1 MAAELD
7 FTLSLV
13 DKLTKP
19 LKQAQS
25 ALTGFADKTEASF
38 KRIGG
43 GALALW
49 GVNKALMG
57 MMRPAYDLQDALD
70 DSVGSGYAAA
80 GLNKLTQ
87 AANSFAIE
95 YGRSSLDFV
104 KNSTLIRRSIGGITD
119 NDLPAYTH
127 AASVLGV
134 AMRTGTEDAVNY
146 LSHMTN
152 LMPQMVSKMGSVDFA
167 GAMAGLASQM
177 KNSFNSSLNDISAMI
192 EQSKGTGSA
201 YGVSLAEQLGTM
213 GTASQVLGSG
223 ASGGYDQLLRH
234 LGSGDAT
241 KATGINFRDAQG
253 QILPIMSILD
263 KLKAKYG
270 ENIEGNARAQA
281 AMEKAFGKGA
291 SVIRALWS
299 NTDGLSKSINAL
311 GKNPGLKAVEEMAKK
326 TVVPWEQFA
335 AILEAVRAEIS
346 LRLLP
351 TFGPFF
357 DTLVDCGK
365 EFVEWLHAFPNLARW
380 IGYISVS
387 LLGLAAAGA
396 INNIMLGT
404 FSFIATGLKPLIK
417 GIGWA
422 LNLKARY
429 MTIAAT
435 ATKYYEK
442 VMKGLRGT
450 LLGASMNFTALGASE
465 LLALWPILAI
475 GVAIAA
481 LVIAVIKFWQ
491 PIKAFFSGFIQGFTD
506 AFESVGPLH
515 DILGPIGTLFS
526 FIWQQVKALV
536 GWFGDLLSPIQYSDD
551 ALKGVTDTGVS
562 CGRFVAEAIGLI
574 LTPINLAISWFNFL
588 IDTIGIVSRA
598 AGKIW
603 DAFDASDITGS
614 LKRIKGIFT
623 DTFDELWKALKTQ
636 FAGTFN
642 SIIGM
647 LNKLPG
653 VNIDLMEVAP
663 TTAPTLTTGNR
674 AAAIPG
680 GPVSSQISNSKTEKV
695 VSDHRSVNIHNL
707 NVDTMPTPG
716 QLAEYSELA
725 AG

>member
-43 GALALW
+43 GAIALW

-70 DSVGSGYAAA
+70 DSVGSGFAAA
-80 GLNKLTQ
+80 GLDKLRK
-87 AANSFAIE
+87 AANDFAID

-119 NDLPAYTH
+119 NDLPAYTN

-134 AMRTGTEDAVNY
+134 AMRTSTDDAVNY
-146 LSHMTN
+146 LSH
-152 LMPQMVSKMGSVDFA
+152 LSAAFPKLVSQMGNVKFA
-167 GAMAGLASQM
+167 ESMAGLAAQM
-177 KNSFNSSLNDISAMI
+177 KNSFGTTLNDLSGMI
-192 EQSKGTGSA
+192 EQSKGTGASM
-201 YGVSLAEQLGTM
+201 GVSLAEQLAVM
-213 GTASQVLGSG
+213 GTARRTLGGG
-223 ASGGYDQLLRH
+223 ASGAYDQMLRH
-234 LGSGDAT
+234 IGDGGAS
-241 KATGINFRDAQG
+241 KATGLNFRDAQG
-253 QILPIMSILD
+253 QILPIMSIMD

-270 ENIEGNARAQA
+270 ENIEDNAHAQA

-291 SVIRALWS
+291 SVIRALWHNTGDLS
-299 NTDGLSKSINAL
+299 NSLSAL
-311 GKNPGLKAVEEMAKK
+311 GKNPGMKAVADMAKK
-326 TVVPWEQFA
+326 TVVPWEQFG
-335 AILEAVRAEIS
+335 AILEAIRAEIS
-346 LRLLP
+346 LQMLP

-365 EFVEWLHAFPNLARW
+365 EFVKWLEAFPNLARW
-380 IGYISVS
+380 IGYISAS
-387 LLGLAAAGA
+387 LLMLAAAGA
-396 INNIMLGT
+396 INNIVMGT

-417 GIGWA
+417 GLGWA

-429 MTIAAT
+429 MTLAAF
-435 ATKYYEK
+435 ATEYYEK
-442 VMKGLRGT
+442 VMKKLHGT
-450 LLGASMNFTALGASE
+450 LAGASMMFKSLGVSQ

-475 GVAIAA
+475 GVAITA

-491 PIKAFFSGFIQGFTD
+491 PIRAFFSGFIQGFSE

-526 FIWQQVKALV
+526 FIWQQVKKLV

-562 CGRFVAEAIGLI
+562 CGRFVAEAISWI
-574 LTPINLAISWFNFL
+574 LTPIKLAISWFNFL
-588 IDTIGIVSRA
+588 CDAIGIVARA

-623 DTFDELWKALKTQ
+623 DTFDDLWKALKTQ
-636 FAGTFN
+636 FAGVFN
-642 SIIGM
+642 SMIGM
-647 LNKLPG
+647 LNKIPG

-663 TTAPTLTTGNR
+663 TTAPNLTTGNR
-674 AAAIPG
+674 AAAIQG
-680 GPVSSQISNSKTEKV
+680 GPVSNQISNSRGDKV
-695 VSDHRSVNIHNL
+695 TNNNVKQDITLH
-707 NVDTMPTPG
+707 VDTMPTPG
-716 QLAEYSELA
+716 QLAEYNELA

>member
-25 ALTGFADKTEASF
+25 ALTGFADKATADF

-80 GLNKLTQ
+80 GLDKLTK

-95 YGRSSLDFV
+95 YGRSSLEFV

-152 LMPQMVSKMGSVDFA
+152 LMPQMVKKMGSVDFA
-167 GAMAGLASQM
+167 GAMAGLATQM
-177 KNSFNSSLNDISAMI
+177 KNSFNSSLSDISTMI
-192 EQSKGTGSA
+192 EQSKGTGA
-201 YGVSLAEQLGTM
+201 AFGVSLAEQLGTM

-223 ASGGYDQLLRH
+223 ASAGYDQLLRH

-270 ENIEGNARAQA
+270 ENIDGNARVQA

-291 SVIRALWS
+291 AVIRALW
-299 NTDGLSKSINAL
+299 NNADGLSKSINAL

-335 AILEAVRAEIS
+335 AILEAIRAEIS

-357 DTLVDCGK
+357 DALVDCGK
-365 EFVEWLHAFPNLARW
+365 EFVNWLHAFPNIARW
-380 IGYISVS
+380 IGYIVVS
-387 LLGLAAAGA
+387 MISLAAIGA
-396 INNIMLGT
+396 TVAIIMGII
-404 FSFIATGLKPLIK
+404 SLIK
-417 GIGWA
+417 
-422 LNLKARY
+422 
-429 MTIAAT
+429 
-435 ATKYYEK
+435 
-442 VMKGLRGT
+442 
-450 LLGASMNFTALGASE
+450 LGAEASGSIK
-465 LLALWPILAI
+465 LLKYTLDLLRPSLISTRIGLMGLWIQEKAVWVWSKLVALWAGICK
-475 GVAIAA
+475 VAIAA
-481 LVIAVIKFWQ
+481 WNVVLRTCTVAMRLFGIAARF
-491 PIKAFFSGFIQGFTD
+491 AGMGLGF
-506 AFESVGPLH
+506 
-515 DILGPIGTLFS
+515 
-526 FIWQQVKALV
+526 
-536 GWFGDLLSPIQYSDD
+536 LLSPI
-551 ALKGVTDTGVS
+551 
-562 CGRFVAEAIGLI
+562 GLI
-574 LTPINLAISWFNFL
+574 LLAIAAL
-588 IDTIGIVSRA
+588 A
-598 AGKIW
+598 AGIYFAIKYW
-603 DAFDASDITGS
+603 DDIKAAIMDTQAFHILQKVVNAVVGWFDDAWRSIKDGWDNLTNWFKNFS
-614 LKRIKGIFT
+614 LA
-623 DTFDELWKALKTQ
+623 DTFGNIT
-636 FAGTFN
+636 AGIGKLFDGVWSAIKNTFLGTWN
-642 SIIGM
+642 WIVEK
-647 LNKLPG
+647 LNKIPG
-653 VNIDLMEVAP
+653 VNISTAQQDIAP
-663 TTAPTLTTGNR
+663 TQPPALITGNR

-695 VSDHRSVNIHNL
+695 VSDHRSVNIQNL